1 MYCVC
6 ASFTLVIASFSP
18 HTNLNT
24 MFTTLDYA
32 YVNCLDDSDKRNSK
46 RDSAGLPLS
55 EHFPSRVTRSVTK
68 QTQSVLSTHSRK
80 KGMFGYTNS
89 VQDPIGIEYKYT
101 LFILGS

>member
-1 MYCVC
+1 
-6 ASFTLVIASFSP
+6 
-18 HTNLNT
+18 

-32 YVNCLDDSDKRNSK
+32 YVNCLDDSDKGNSK

-89 VQDPIGIEYKYT
+89 VQDPIGIEYNNINTHCLYWARK
-101 LFILGS
+101 ICSMPMIV